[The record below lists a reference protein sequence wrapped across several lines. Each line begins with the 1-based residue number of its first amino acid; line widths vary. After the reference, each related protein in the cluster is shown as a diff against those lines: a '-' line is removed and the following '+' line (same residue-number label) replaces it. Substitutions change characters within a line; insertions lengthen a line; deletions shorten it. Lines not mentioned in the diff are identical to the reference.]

1 MVRSRRAGSCAARLA
16 DREGLKVSP
25 PTGET
30 SMIARVEVSRRRLLA
45 AMGMGLVC
53 VASKDAKAQAVAWPS
68 FGPDQP
74 LLRLNGLTDALPDFV
89 GPIDGSAELT
99 IFTEGNHYPVLLPLV
114 FDAFPKWCGAVG
126 SCHVDSREILVV
138 TLPQAMI
145 VEMLTKGGVRAGN
158 AVIPVGR
165 AQGIFPNLIMA
176 GVEPLRQ
183 LAADGI
189 AESRATTFAR
199 HRGLGL
205 LIRKDLA
212 DVSDIDSFNIR
223 VKRLVIAS
231 ESEPAARAQYR
242 TTLTALAGNTT
253 TEALFAHEVRD
264 FPGRLGIQ
272 HRDVPYA
279 ILNNLA
285 DGGIIFSHLASFYA
299 RTFPDRL
306 SFVGV
311 PAAETFGQPIAMAR
325 AADEH
330 GTLTA
335 AFERFFLEAART
347 AYPEGGFAAAESF
360 AFGTAVDLATP
371 SLPDHKQ
378 R

>member
-1 MVRSRRAGSCAARLA
+1 MLVACLA
-16 DREGLKVSP
+16 L
-25 PTGET
+25 
-30 SMIARVEVSRRRLLA
+30 
-45 AMGMGLVC
+45 
-53 VASKDAKAQAVAWPS
+53 KDAKAQAVAWPS

-74 LLRLNGLTDALPDFV
+74 LLRLNGLTDTMPDFV

-99 IFTEGNHYPVLLPLV
+99 IFPEGNHYPVLLPLV
-114 FDAFPKWCGAVG
+114 FDAFPRWCSSVGA
-126 SCHVDSREILVV
+126 CHVDASRILMV

-158 AVIPVGR
+158 AVIPIAR
-165 AQGIFPNLIMA
+165 AHGIFPNLIMA
-176 GVEPLRQ
+176 GAEPLRQ

-189 AESRATTFAR
+189 AGNPATIFAH

-205 LIRKDLA
+205 LIRKELA
-212 DVSDIDSFNIR
+212 DVTDIDSFNAN

-231 ESEPAARAQYR
+231 ESEPGARAQYR
-242 TTLTALAGNTT
+242 RTLTALAGNAA
-253 TEALFAHEVRD
+253 TEELFAHEVRD

-279 ILNNLA
+279 VLNNLA
-285 DGGIIFSHLASFYA
+285 DGGIIFGHLASFYA

-306 SFVGV
+306 AFVAV
-311 PAAETFGQPIAMAR
+311 PAAEAFGQTIAMVR
-325 AADEH
+325 AADES
-330 GTLTA
+330 GPLTA

-347 AYPEGGFAAAESF
+347 VYPEGGFSASESF
-360 AFGTAVDLATP
+360 AFGTSVDLATP
-371 SLPDHKQ
+371 SLPDH